1 MVWQNGGKVFQVEK
15 IAHLMLGDNK
25 NLYVQNALKVLL
37 FYPLV
42 FLCQHK
48 ADLQTFHWNPERNS
62 LISNVAEIWFN
73 QNNPNFWLFL
83 EYDKITGN
91 LKFIVA

>member
-25 NLYVQNALKVLL
+25 NLYVQNASNVLL

-48 ADLQTFHWNPERNS
+48 ADL
-62 LISNVAEIWFN
+62 
-73 QNNPNFWLFL
+73 
-83 EYDKITGN
+83 
-91 LKFIVA
+91 